1 MPKHIPLL
9 AASLLLFS
17 VVPMARAADLGFTA
31 AWERLVATSETLAA
45 AQSVLD
51 QARGKRAAARD
62 LYLPEIEATA
72 NYLRLDDKVT
82 LSPNDLLASTE
93 GGERLA
99 PLLDATAR
107 SSGFSMAALDAAL
120 TSTIA
125 RREQRQLA
133 LRGTWPLYAGGRIDA
148 AQDIAAAA
156 EKEAAEGLEAA
167 RREQFATL
175 ARLYF
180 ATALAKESLTIKEAS
195 ERNLAAHLEHAIRLA
210 EQGQIARVERLQ
222 AEAARDKA
230 RVERRKAERDLE
242 IATLALGR
250 LLKSDTPLSPSQV
263 AAIDCPLPPLSE
275 ILTGT
280 IDQGPMLAA
289 LRAKAEQAEGSI
301 TIEKGKYHPSLALF
315 GTYNL
320 FEEEDLTG
328 KVMPDWL
335 VGVGLKVPLLE
346 RSGRSG
352 NLQAATSSLERL
364 HHLEEQARNDL
375 TVLVERTHRQA
386 AQAEEEYRGLAS
398 SLALAEETVALRHK
412 AFAQGLATSL
422 DVVDADLFLTGVKT
436 QRSVA
441 AHGFL
446 THLALLYGGAGLIH
460 SFLSTHEPNEAR

>member
-1 MPKHIPLL
+1 MRKDIPLL
-9 AASLLLFS
+9 ATSLLLFAIVS
-17 VVPMARAADLGFTA
+17 TARAADLGFLA
-31 AWERLVATSETLAA
+31 AWERLVATSDTLAA
-45 AQSVLD
+45 AESALD

-72 NYLRLDDKVT
+72 NYLRLDDQVT

-107 SSGFSMAALDAAL
+107 SYGLSAATLDAAL

-125 RREQRQLA
+125 RREQRQIA
-133 LRGTWPLYAGGRIDA
+133 LRGTWPIYAGGRIDA

-156 EKEAAEGLEAA
+156 EKEATEGVEAA
-167 RREQFATL
+167 RREQFVTL

-180 ATALAKESLTIKEAS
+180 ATALAKEYLEIKEAS
-195 ERNLAAHLEHAIRLA
+195 ESNLATHVEHAIRLA

-230 RVERRKAERDLE
+230 RVERRKAERDLD

-250 LLKSDTPLSPSQV
+250 LLKSDTPLSPSEN
-263 AAIDCPLPPLSE
+263 AAIDRPLPPLSQ
-275 ILTGT
+275 ILAAT
-280 IDQGPMLAA
+280 IDQGPTLAT
-289 LRAKAEQAEGSI
+289 LRAKVEQAQGLI
-301 TIEKGKYHPSLALF
+301 AIEQGKYHPSLALF

-320 FEEEDLTG
+320 FEEDDLTG

-346 RSGRSG
+346 RSGRGG
-352 NLQAATSSLERL
+352 NLQAAASSLARL
-364 HHLEEQARNDL
+364 RHLEEQARNDL
-375 TVLVERTHRQA
+375 TVMVERTYRQA
-386 AQAEEEYRGLAS
+386 SQAEEEYRGLAS
-398 SLALAEETVALRHK
+398 SLALAEETVSLRHK

-422 DVVDADLFLTGVKT
+422 DVVDAELFLAGVKT
-436 QRSVA
+436 QRSAA
-441 AHGFL
+441 AHGFV
-446 THLALLYGGAGLIH
+446 THLALLHGGAGLID
-460 SFLSTHEPNEAR
+460 SFLTTPEPNEVR

>member
-1 MPKHIPLL
+1 MLKTLSRLTAPFLLL
-9 AASLLLFS
+9 AVAS
-17 VVPMARAADLGFTA
+17 MTHAAALDFPA
-31 AWERLVATSETLAA
+31 AWERLVATSDTLAA
-45 AQSVLD
+45 AQSALD

-62 LYLPEIEATA
+62 LYLPEIEAA
-72 NYLRLDDKVT
+72 ASYLRLDDEVT

-107 SSGFSMAALDAAL
+107 SYGLSVAAVDAAL

-133 LRGTWPLYAGGRIDA
+133 LRGTWPIYAGGRIDA

-156 EKEAAEGLEAA
+156 EKEAADGLEMA
-167 RREQFATL
+167 RRQQFAAL

-180 ATALAKESLTIKEAS
+180 ATALAKENLDIKVAS
-195 ERNLAAHLEHAIRLA
+195 ENNLASHVERAVRLE

-250 LLKSDTPLSPSQV
+250 LLKSDTPHTPSQV
-263 AAIDCPLPPLSE
+263 AAIDRPLPSLPE
-275 ILTGT
+275 ILTAT
-280 IDQGPMLAA
+280 IDQGPTLAA
-289 LRAKAEQAEGSI
+289 LRAKAEQAAGSI
-301 TIEKGKYHPSLALF
+301 AIEKGKYHPSLALF

-320 FEEEDLTG
+320 FEEDDLTG

-346 RSGRSG
+346 RSGRGG
-352 NLQAATSSLERL
+352 NLQAATSALSRL
-364 HHLEEQARNDL
+364 RHLEEQARNDL
-375 TVLVERTHRQA
+375 TILVERTYRQA

-398 SLALAEETVALRHK
+398 SIALAEETVNLRHK
-412 AFAQGLATSL
+412 AFTQGLATSL
-422 DVVDADLFLTGVKT
+422 DVVDAELFLAGVKT
-436 QRSVA
+436 QRSAA
-441 AHGFL
+441 AHGFV
-446 THLALLYGGAGLIH
+446 THLALLYGGAGQIDT
-460 SFLSTHEPNEAR
+460 FLSTPEPNEAR